1 MNFIGY
7 KKPSDEEFKKC
18 YKELF
23 EASPRPKNYETKE
36 YKSKVEESRRRF
48 FEAQEINLKIDLE

>member
-1 MNFIGY
+1 MNFTGY

-23 EASPRPKNYETKE
+23 EASPRPKDYETKE
-36 YKSKVEESRRRF
+36 YKSKVEESNVDFSKHRKL
-48 FEAQEINLKIDLE
+48 I